1 MNNIA
6 FIITKS
12 EVGGAQKWVNE
23 IAKLIKDDCRVFLI
37 TSEEGWLTQS
47 KHFSEVYLLPGI
59 KKKFHLTT
67 YLNLI
72 KFIRENSIT
81 SIIASSA
88 NAGIYARMAKLF
100 CKFKCI
106 YVSHGWSCLYNGG
119 KLKRLFCGIEKYL
132 SFLTDVVWC
141 ISESD
146 KRKAI
151 KEIGIKEK
159 KLITV
164 TNAVPPMPISSGKL
178 LENKVLFVG
187 RLTHPKRPELLARV
201 ISKRPDYK
209 LDIVGG
215 GELLESLKAQFANFD
230 NIKFLG
236 EIKDFSDY
244 QAYDVFALISD
255 SEGLP
260 MSGLEAHTAGI
271 PLLLSDVGGCYEL
284 IDKNGLLV
292 KNNEYDIGI
301 KLNQIFSNYEYFRS
315 NATYLIQK
323 FDINNYSE
331 LYKKIIVD

>member
-6 FIITKS
+6 FIITKA

-47 KHFSEVYLLPGI
+47 KNFSEVYLLPEI
-59 KKKFHLTT
+59 KKKFHLAT
-67 YLNLI
+67 YLKLI
-72 KFIRENSIT
+72 NFIRRNNIRT
-81 SIIASSA
+81 IIASSA
-88 NAGIYARMAKLF
+88 NAGIYARMSKLF

-119 KLKRLFCGIEKYL
+119 KLKWVFCEIEKYL
-132 SFLTDVVWC
+132 SFLTDFVWC

-159 KLITV
+159 KIITI
-164 TNAVPPMPISSGKL
+164 TNAVPPMPITPRKL

-187 RLTHPKRPELLARV
+187 RLTHPKRPELIARV

-209 LDIVGG
+209 LDIIGD
-215 GELLESLKAQFANFD
+215 GELLESLKTQFAHFE
-230 NIKFLG
+230 NIRFLG
-236 EIKDFSDY
+236 EIKDFSNY

-260 MSGLEAHTAGI
+260 MSALEAHTAGI
-271 PLLLSDVGGCYEL
+271 PLLLSNVGGCYEL
-284 IDKNGLLV
+284 IEKNGLLV
-292 KNNEYDIGI
+292 KNNECDIND
-301 KLNQIFSNYEYFRS
+301 KLNE
-315 NATYLIQK
+315 
-323 FDINNYSE
+323 
-331 LYKKIIVD
+331 